1 MDVGRISVTVT
12 RSIHVHLRAAAA
24 ASCLAVAL
32 HGRSFEDAD
41 SDRPRGVSS
50 HRRAPQEERAH
61 LQQENEHL
69 REASRAFGD
78 LAERLNLTLRAKRR
92 GLTNQGP
99 RR

>member
-1 MDVGRISVTVT
+1 MGGV
-12 RSIHVHLRAAAA
+12 LRTQTPTDLVECQAIVER
-24 ASCLAVAL
+24 L
-32 HGRSFEDAD
+32 E
-41 SDRPRGVSS
+41 
-50 HRRAPQEERAH
+50 EERAH

-92 GLTNQGP
+92 GLTDQGP